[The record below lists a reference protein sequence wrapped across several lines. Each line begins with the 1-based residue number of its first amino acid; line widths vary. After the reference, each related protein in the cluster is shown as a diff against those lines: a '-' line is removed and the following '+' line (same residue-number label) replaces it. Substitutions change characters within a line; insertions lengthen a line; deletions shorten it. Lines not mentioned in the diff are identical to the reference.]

1 MLGYSFVSLIIKKLL
16 LWIKK
21 FKRLFT
27 LNILTSLTPDGYLER
42 HQGPAFL
49 SINEL
54 IVIFLK
60 KMQVFNFEMHFFLL
74 YLFLK
79 A

>member
-60 KMQVFNFEMHFFLL
+60 KMQVFNFFFL